1 MAGLSPMTRID
12 KAEEHKQSAGQT
24 SWELAGLIAAI
35 EAEFDGHIAPDL
47 PSHQN
52 FRKSTLHVIHFWK
65 IKISLIL
72 HMCEM
77 SGFLSQKVEI
87 S

>member
-1 MAGLSPMTRID
+1 MCKD
-12 KAEEHKQSAGQT
+12 GQIFT
-24 SWELAGLIAAI
+24 WMYYRENV
-35 EAEFDGHIAPDL
+35 FKKN
-47 PSHQN
+47 QK
-52 FRKSTLHVIHFWK
+52 FRKSALHVIHFWK

-72 HMCEM
+72 HMGEM